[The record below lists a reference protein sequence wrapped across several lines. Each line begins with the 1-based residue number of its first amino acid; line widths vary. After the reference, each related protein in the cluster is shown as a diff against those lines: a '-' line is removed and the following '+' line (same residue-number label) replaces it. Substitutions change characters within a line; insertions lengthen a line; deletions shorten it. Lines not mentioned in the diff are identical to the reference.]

1 MTQERLLQ
9 QVISVLLSAGFEVS
23 DRFTM
28 RPRSFDLV
36 ASNSKVT
43 LVIKVVSQIDS
54 ISEEIACDLDAVARS
69 IHGSPL
75 IIGERARDAELE
87 RGVVYVRY
95 GDYAI
100 SVATLHDYF
109 VDRIPP
115 LVYASP
121 GGLYV
126 TLDGEAL
133 RSVREERRMSLGDLS
148 QQIGVSR
155 RTISKY
161 ESGMGTTLEIA
172 LRIEE
177 IYDRGLVQPIDI
189 LQENLE
195 RTVEDRLENSP
206 MAFLEG
212 LGLKLHM
219 MRRAPFQA
227 LLTFREAGILTGY
240 GPAQKVEKR
249 ALLINNISQIAHMR
263 AMCILTDYDK
273 QKRVGRTLL
282 IGERRLHRLE
292 SGADLLDLID
302 S

>member
-1 MTQERLLQ
+1 
-9 QVISVLLSAGFEVS
+9 
-23 DRFTM
+23 
-28 RPRSFDLV
+28 
-36 ASNSKVT
+36 
-43 LVIKVVSQIDS
+43 
-54 ISEEIACDLDAVARS
+54 
-69 IHGSPL
+69 
-75 IIGERARDAELE
+75 
-87 RGVVYVRY
+87 
-95 GDYAI
+95 
-100 SVATLHDYF
+100 
-109 VDRIPP
+109 
-115 LVYASP
+115 
-121 GGLYV
+121 
-126 TLDGEAL
+126 
-133 RSVREERRMSLGDLS
+133 
-148 QQIGVSR
+148 
-155 RTISKY
+155 
-161 ESGMGTTLEIA
+161 MGTTLEIA

-195 RTVEDRLENSP
+195 RTVADRPENSP